1 VRSFALDFASPRV
14 IFGAGS
20 VSVLPDEIERLGSK
34 RLLVLCSREQR
45 AQAEAITGTVSDRVV
60 GCFDRAKMHVPIE
73 VASAAGS
80 VCAEL
85 KADLVVAIG
94 GGSTVGLAKILSM
107 RLGMPSLVIPTT
119 YAGSEVT
126 TIWGLTENGVKR
138 TGRNAK
144 VLPKT
149 VIYDPL
155 QTIDLPLSVTVSSAF
170 NAIAHAAEGLYS
182 SELNPLLEVICEKGI
197 GALLDAIPRLVSNR
211 KDVEAREDALFG
223 SWMSG
228 IALSH
233 LGMGLHHKLCHTLG
247 GSLDLPHA
255 ETHAVVLPH
264 VLAYNLPYARSA
276 ERALQKITGQG
287 DAPGSLYDLARRS
300 GLPMS
305 LSELGMRIGD
315 IRVVRD
321 LVLQDQYPNPRPLER
336 EALDALLSNAFH
348 GRAPTSL
355 GLSVAQ

>member
-1 VRSFALDFASPRV
+1 V

-20 VSVLPDEIERLGSK
+20 VSVLPSEIERLGSN
-34 RLLVLCSREQR
+34 RILVLCSREQR
-45 AQAEAITGTVSDRVV
+45 AQAEAVTGTVSDRVV
-60 GCFDRAKMHVPIE
+60 GCFDGAKMHVPVE
-73 VASAAGS
+73 VAREAES
-80 VCAEL
+80 VCAAL
-85 KADLVVAIG
+85 RADLVVAVG

-107 RLGMPSLVIPTT
+107 RLGMPSLVVPTT

-126 TIWGLTENGVKR
+126 TIWGLTENGVKQ

-155 QTIDLPLSVTVSSAF
+155 QTIELPLSVTVSSAF
-170 NAIAHAAEGLYS
+170 NAMAHAAEGLYA
-182 SELNPLLEVICEKGI
+182 SELNPLLEAICEKGM

-211 KDVEAREDALFG
+211 KDVDAREDALFG

-228 IALSH
+228 TALCH
-233 LGMGLHHKLCHTLG
+233 LGMGLHHKLCHALG

-264 VLAYNLPYARSA
+264 VMAYNLPYARSA
-276 ERALQKITGQG
+276 ERVLRKITGQG
-287 DAPGSLYDLARRS
+287 DAPGSLHDLARRS

-305 LSELGMRIGD
+305 LSELGMRRGD
-315 IRVVRD
+315 IPRVRD
-321 LVLQDQYPNPRPLER
+321 LVLQDQYPNPRPPDR
-336 EALDALLSNAFH
+336 DALDALLSNAFH
-348 GRAPTSL
+348 GRVPVSL
-355 GLSVAQ
+355 